1 MAKPMVCP
9 LYCARKLAHRELRR
23 IKAIN
28 LSWTLQYEGL
38 LCRPLNQLGS
48 SQRQCDLFLMPYA
61 NFFDMAAESRSLA
74 AAPAANPFVDPAG
87 CRNYIATFEER
98 YNAQLKLEAEAR

>member
-1 MAKPMVCP
+1 M
-9 LYCARKLAHRELRR
+9 
-23 IKAIN
+23 
-28 LSWTLQYEGL
+28 
-38 LCRPLNQLGS
+38 NQLGS
-48 SQRQCDLFLMPYA
+48 SQRQCDLFLRPYA

-74 AAPAANPFVDPAG
+74 AAPAANPFFDPAG